1 MCEFCKNLSYEN
13 EEYKELTSITN
24 NMGVL
29 GKMDTSIGVWA
40 NGDGTFTMQTM
51 LGGIMSDAEEEEV
64 KISFC
69 PMCGRELSEVN
80 NNDC

>member
-13 EEYKELTSITN
+13 EEYKELASITN

-29 GKMDTSIGVWA
+29 GKMTTSIGVWA
-40 NGDGTFTMQTM
+40 NEDGTFTMQTM
-51 LGGIMSDAEEEEV
+51 LGGIMSDAEEAEA

-69 PMCGRELSEVN
+69 PMCGRKLNEVS
-80 NNDC
+80 DDE

>member
-1 MCEFCKNLSYEN
+1 MCKFCENLSYEN

-29 GKMDTSIGVWA
+29 GEMTTSIGVWA
-40 NGDGTFTMQTM
+40 NDDGTFTMQTM
-51 LGGIMSDAEEEEV
+51 LVGIMSDVEEAEV

-69 PMCGRELSEVN
+69 PMCGRELRSEEN
-80 NNDC
+80 E

>member
-13 EEYKELTSITN
+13 EEYKELASITN

-29 GKMDTSIGVWA
+29 GKMTTSIGGWA
-40 NGDGTFTMQTM
+40 NEDGTFTMQTM
-51 LGGIMSDAEEEEV
+51 LGGIMSDAEEAEA

-69 PMCGRELSEVN
+69 PMCGRELSHSDNAE
-80 NNDC
+80 

>member
-29 GKMDTSIGVWA
+29 GEMTTSIGVWA
-40 NGDGTFTMQTM
+40 NDDGTFTMQTM
-51 LGGIMSDAEEEEV
+51 LVGIMSDVEEAEV

-69 PMCGRELSEVN
+69 PMCGRELCHSDNAE
-80 NNDC
+80 